1 MAEPNSKFTS
11 CLYLFSILFKTRTL
25 PKRSLINNNVFCMS
39 FESLP
44 LLRRCNV
51 FFTVILINF
60 VFSRLNFSA
69 NFAMAE
75 SFSEVG
81 KGVLDVSLE
90 YMKLPQGGKIL
101 IHVSTDNIQV
111 AKELCNLGGYVG
123 AVTLGTLLGY
133 RLLRPLIKDAV
144 NEVLGGR
151 RDDQDD
157 PNITPGGSLH
167 VLLHCLTDERFLE
180 VLEDYESGGIK
191 ERLQK
196 EFSQIGIEVEG
207 LKVEIENMKE
217 VEETRAAIK
226 KRYIGC

>member
-1 MAEPNSKFTS
+1 MS
-11 CLYLFSILFKTRTL
+11 LFVFNFKTRAL
-25 PKRSLINNNVFCMS
+25 PKRSLINTNVFCMS

-44 LLRRCNV
+44 LLRRSNV
-51 FFTVILINF
+51 FSTVILLNF

-81 KGVLDVSLE
+81 KAAVKGALDVSLE

-111 AKELCNLGGYVG
+111 AKELCKLGGYVG
-123 AVTLGTLLGY
+123 LGIGAVTLGGLLGY
-133 RLLRPLIKDAV
+133 RLRSLIKDAV
-144 NEVLGGR
+144 NEVFGGR

-157 PNITPGGSLH
+157 PNIRPGGSLH

-217 VEETRAAIK
+217 VEETRAAILD

>member
-1 MAEPNSKFTS
+1 MS
-11 CLYLFSILFKTRTL
+11 LFVFNFKTRTL
-25 PKRSLINNNVFCMS
+25 PERSLINTNVFCMS

-44 LLRRCNV
+44 LLRRSNV

-81 KGVLDVSLE
+81 KAAVKGALDVSLE

-111 AKELCNLGGYVG
+111 AKELCKLGGYVG
-123 AVTLGTLLGY
+123 LGIGAVTLGGLLGY

-157 PNITPGGSLH
+157 PNIRPGGSLH
-167 VLLHCLTDERFLE
+167 VLLHCLTDDRFLE

-207 LKVEIENMKE
+207 LKVEIENMEE
-217 VEETRAAIK
+217 VEKTRAAIN
-226 KRYIGC
+226 KR

>member
-1 MAEPNSKFTS
+1 
-11 CLYLFSILFKTRTL
+11 
-25 PKRSLINNNVFCMS
+25 
-39 FESLP
+39 
-44 LLRRCNV
+44 
-51 FFTVILINF
+51 
-60 VFSRLNFSA
+60 
-69 NFAMAE
+69 MAE

-81 KGVLDVSLE
+81 KAAVKGALDVSLE

-101 IHVSTDNIQV
+101 IHISTDNIQV
-111 AKELCNLGGYVG
+111 AKELCKLGGYVG

-133 RLLRPLIKDAV
+133 RLLRSLIKDAV
-144 NEVLGGR
+144 NEVFGGR

-157 PNITPGGSLH
+157 PNIRPGGSLH

-217 VEETRAAIK
+217 VEETRAAIN